1 MLQQSGDALRI
12 LNDFRNKMKELN
24 IFISETEIRNWYN
37 LYTKSDLS
45 LDDFRKK
52 VYDRFKKYKE
62 KYKIAEAVE
71 NNPDNKDLLD
81 IDFNLKGIT
90 LNHQDIDI
98 LSIIA
103 CESY

>member
-45 LDDFRKK
+45 TKEFFLPDVVDGVIRNNEGSVSVLSTTATWYGVTYREDLDAVKSAVNNYIK
-52 VYDRFKKYKE
+52 EGIYKE
-62 KYKIAEAVE
+62 
-71 NNPDNKDLLD
+71 
-81 IDFNLKGIT
+81 NLW
-90 LNHQDIDI
+90 
-98 LSIIA
+98 
-103 CESY
+103 